1 MGFVGVFISLTF
13 FPDALNFY
21 SQLFDKVKSE
31 QPNYKQ
37 KCRAISG
44 DIVQEGLGIDQSDE
58 DILVRD
64 VSVVFHSAA
73 TIKFDE
79 DMK

>member
-1 MGFVGVFISLTF
+1 M
-13 FPDALNFY
+13 
-21 SQLFDKVKSE
+21 KSE

-37 KCRAISG
+37 KCYAISG
-44 DIVQEGLGIDQSDE
+44 DIVQEGLGIDQSEE